1 MKKNHPKRLR
11 YLFAGFVLGFV
22 FVAAFSSVHAFSE
35 KIYESLEKFSKVL
48 YYVENEYVE
57 QVDSQSLLQ
66 GAIKG
71 MLQTLDPHTLYLSPE
86 IYKELK
92 VDTVGRF
99 GGVGLE
105 VTVKD
110 GVLTV
115 VSPIEDTPAA
125 KAGILP
131 GDKIVKIDGT
141 ITKDMNLSDAVKKMR
156 GLRKSKI
163 NLTIYREGWKDVRDF
178 KLTRENINVKSVKGE
193 LLDGKYAYVRVTN
206 FQERTSEDLLKEL
219 TRMEKE
225 SGGLKGIILDLRNDP
240 GGLLDQAVAVA
251 DIFIKQWVIVSTKG
265 RTDNIDERKADGKA
279 EFPNVPLVVLVN
291 GGSASA
297 SEIVAGALQDYGRGY
312 LMGTQSFGK
321 GSVQTVIE
329 LGDDSA
335 LKLTIA
341 RYYTPKGR
349 QIDGKGIAPD
359 EVVHLKIAE
368 SGPES
373 QASQEKK
380 EVKGKKQEKEEPDNL
395 PQDDN
400 QKKAALDHLKKVSP

>member
-1 MKKNHPKRLR
+1 MKTNDPKRLR
-11 YLFAGFVLGFV
+11 CLMGGFVLAF
-22 FVAAFSSVHAFSE
+22 FLVAGFSSLQAFSE
-35 KIYESLEKFSKVL
+35 KIYNSLEQFSKVL
-48 YYVENEYVE
+48 YYVENEYVDK
-57 QVDSQSLLQ
+57 VDAQSLIQ

-71 MLQTLDPHTLYLSPE
+71 MLATLDPHTLYLTPE

-125 KAGILP
+125 KSGIQP
-131 GDKIVKIDGT
+131 GDKIVKIDGM
-141 ITKDMNLSDAVKKMR
+141 ITKDMNLTDAVKKMR

-163 NLTIYREGWKDVRDF
+163 NLTIWREGWKEARDY

-193 LLDGKYAYVRVTN
+193 LLDGKYAYVRITN
-206 FQERTSEDLLKEL
+206 FQERTSEDLLKDL
-219 TRMEKE
+219 TQMDKAA
-225 SGGLKGIILDLRNDP
+225 GGLKGIIIDLRNDP
-240 GGLLDQAVAVA
+240 GGLLDQAVAVG
-251 DIFIKQWVIVSTKG
+251 DIFIKQGVIVSTKG
-265 RTDNIDERKADGKA
+265 RTGNIDERKATGKA
-279 EFPNVPLVVLVN
+279 EFPTIPIVVLIN

-297 SEIVAGALQDYGRGY
+297 SEIVAGALQDYGRAF

-329 LGDDSA
+329 LGEDSA

-341 RYYTPKGR
+341 RYYTPKNR
-349 QIDGKGIAPD
+349 QIDGKGITPD
-359 EVVHLKIAE
+359 EVVRLKLSE
-368 SGPES
+368 SNPES
-373 QASQEKK
+373 KASKNK
-380 EVKGKKQEKEEPDNL
+380 NQEKEEPESF
-395 PQDDN
+395 PKDDN
-400 QKKAALDHLKKVSP
+400 QKKAALDHLKKVAP